1 MKKKLAMLMLLAISL
16 SFAAC
21 SGKDSSG
28 TSSTETQKDD
38 TKPETDEGKEETASS
53 ENSDLYFS
61 FLDDG
66 TTVSGLTEEGNKQ
79 KNLVIPEQAQSL
91 MGLVISDSAAEEVS
105 FAADH
110 DVALESAFTNAEK
123 VKKVTLPAELTVIP
137 YMAFGS
143 CTGLESIE
151 IPAGVTKIDEYAF
164 DYCTNLKEVTFA
176 GTKCEV
182 IGEYAFELC
191 GLEEIT
197 LPEGLKTIEDQA
209 FFDCDNLSSVTL
221 PSTIESIGAHAF
233 NDKKLSEAHFAAD
246 TKDVKI
252 DPTAFGVRTSEMTV
266 YITEGS
272 WMDQNRDKWNVGFGT
287 IAYE

>member
-1 MKKKLAMLMLLAISL
+1 MLMILAISL

-21 SGKDSSG
+21 SRKNSSSTTG
-28 TSSTETQKDD
+28 TETQQAEAEQ
-38 TKPETDEGKEETASS
+38 ETGEEQEGTVSS
-53 ENSDLYFS
+53 ENSDLYFT
-61 FLDDG
+61 FLSDG
-66 TTVSGLTEEGNKQ
+66 TTLNGLTEEGNKQ
-79 KNLVIPEQAQSL
+79 TVLVIPEQAQSL
-91 MGLVISDSAAEEVS
+91 MGLVIADSAAEEVK

-110 DVALESAFTNAEK
+110 DVALESAFANAEK
-123 VKKVTLPAELTVIP
+123 MKKVTLPAELSVIP

-151 IPAGVTKIDEYAF
+151 IPAGITKIDEYAF

-191 GLEEIT
+191 GLEKIA
-197 LPEGLKTIEDQA
+197 LPEGLKTINDQA
-209 FFDCDNLSSVTL
+209 FFDCDSLSSVTL

-233 NDKKLSEAHFAAD
+233 NGKSLSEAHFAAD

-252 DPTAFGVRTSEMTV
+252 DPTAFGVRTSDMTV
-266 YITEGS
+266 YIAEGS

>member
-1 MKKKLAMLMLLAISL
+1 MKKKLAMLMILAISL

-21 SGKDSSG
+21 SGKGPSN
-28 TSSTETQKDD
+28 TSSAETQNNNIKQ
-38 TKPETDEGKEETASS
+38 EAVENKEEAAAP
-53 ENSDLYFS
+53 ENDNSYFS

-66 TTVSGLTEEGNKQ
+66 TTISGLTEEGNRQ
-79 KNLVIPEQAQSL
+79 KSLVIPEQTQSL

-233 NDKKLSEAHFAAD
+233 NDIKLSEAHFAAD

-252 DPTAFGVRTSEMTV
+252 DPTTFGVRTSEMTV

>member
-1 MKKKLAMLMLLAISL
+1 MKKKLAMLMILAISL

-21 SGKDSSG
+21 SGKGPSN
-28 TSSTETQKDD
+28 TSSAETQNNNIKQ
-38 TKPETDEGKEETASS
+38 EAVENKEEAAAP
-53 ENSDLYFS
+53 ENDNSYFS

-66 TTVSGLTEEGNKQ
+66 TTISGLTEEGNRQ
-79 KNLVIPEQAQSL
+79 KSLVIPEQTQSL

-110 DVALESAFTNAEK
+110 DVALESAFANAEK
-123 VKKVTLPAELTVIP
+123 VKKVTLPAELTMIP

-164 DYCTNLKEVTFA
+164 DYCTNLKKVTFA

-191 GLEEIT
+191 GLENN
-197 LPEGLKTIEDQA
+197 GK
-209 FFDCDNLSSVTL
+209 S
-221 PSTIESIGAHAF
+221 
-233 NDKKLSEAHFAAD
+233 LSEAHFAAD

-252 DPTAFGVRTSEMTV
+252 DPTAFGVRTSDMTV
-266 YITEGS
+266 YIAEGS